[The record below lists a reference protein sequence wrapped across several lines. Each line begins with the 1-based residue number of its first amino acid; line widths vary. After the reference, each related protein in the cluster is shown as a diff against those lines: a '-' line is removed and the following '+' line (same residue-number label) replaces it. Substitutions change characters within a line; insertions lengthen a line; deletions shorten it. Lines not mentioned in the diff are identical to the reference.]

1 MIEIVKINLLPY
13 REKAQQRKKRQFT
26 VLMIT
31 VASFGVIASLLTYIL
46 IGQAISRQEARNQ
59 FLNDKLTSLEK
70 RLGEIQ
76 TLQQEKQDF
85 LVKKQ
90 KVEELQDKRYHGAQI
105 IDTLNVLTPDNTYL
119 ISLEAESPTTYKLTG
134 RAASDNKIAIFMNA
148 LPSTGIFALP
158 ELLSIKKVE
167 NYQEFVLKIQLN
179 QNAPVA
185 PVQNNT
191 LPNTNSNG
199 Q

>member
-13 REKAQQRKKRQFT
+13 REKAQQRKKRQFAI
-26 VLMIT
+26 LMIA
-31 VASFGVIASLLTYIL
+31 VASFGVIISLLTYIL
-46 IGQAISRQEARNQ
+46 IGQAISRQEARNE
-59 FLNDKLTSLEK
+59 FLNDKITSLEK
-70 RLGEIQ
+70 RLSEIQ

-85 LVKKQ
+85 LLKKQ
-90 KVEELQDKRYHGAQI
+90 KVEELQDKRSQGAQI

-119 ISLEAESPTTYKLTG
+119 ISLDAESPTAYKLTG

-158 ELLSIKKVE
+158 ELLSIKKVD
-167 NYQEFVLKIQLN
+167 NYQEFVLRIQLN
-179 QNAPVA
+179 QNVQMA

-191 LPNTNSNG
+191 VPNTNPNG

>member
-1 MIEIVKINLLPY
+1 MI
-13 REKAQQRKKRQFT
+13 A
-26 VLMIT
+26 
-31 VASFGVIASLLTYIL
+31 VASFGVIISLLTYIL
-46 IGQAISRQEARNQ
+46 IGQAISRQEARNE
-59 FLNDKLTSLEK
+59 FLNDKITSLEK
-70 RLGEIQ
+70 RLSEIQ

-85 LVKKQ
+85 LLKKQ
-90 KVEELQDKRYHGAQI
+90 KVEELQDKRSQGAQI

-119 ISLEAESPTTYKLTG
+119 ISLDAESPTAYKLTG

-158 ELLSIKKVE
+158 ELLSIKKVD
-167 NYQEFVLKIQLN
+167 NYQEFVLRIQLN
-179 QNAPVA
+179 QNVQMA

-191 LPNTNSNG
+191 VPNTNPNG